1 MNTIQ
6 FKYAIEVERTGSISQ
21 AAENLYMA
29 QPTSARQSANWKT
42 PWALRCLNAP
52 RAALCPRARG
62 RIPQIGAQRAY
73 ANWANGGPQGRPR
86 RDHVQRFSL
95 SMPRGSYIADGVSRF
110 IAALDPH
117 GDMRLSIKETNSVQT
132 VNNVLSGRFRIG
144 IIRYRVQHESH
155 FLDFLDEKELTFE
168 QLWEYDYE
176 VLLSREHPLA
186 TMDPLDP
193 TRLEDYIELT
203 HGDKTVPH
211 LSSLPRTAH
220 RPGDCENRRIL
231 IYERA
236 AQFEFLSRVP
246 GTYMWTSPEPRR
258 VLEPWGF
265 CKKNARPTAVTAIY
279 SSIRAATRSTSTTGS
294 SSTNFLT
301 PATTS
306 PLATAAICSKVPA
319 MPAVKMLTKPT
330 V

>member
-29 QPTSARQSANWKT
+29 QPNLSKAIRELEDSLGFAVFERTSRGVVPTRKGEEFLKLARSV
-42 PWALRCLNAP
+42 LL
-52 RAALCPRARG
+52 
-62 RIPQIGAQRAY
+62 QIGQMEALKDDH
-73 ANWANGGPQGRPR
+73 P
-86 RDHVQRFSL
+86 DHVQRFSL

-110 IAALDPH
+110 ISALDPH

-132 VNNVLSGRFRIG
+132 VNNVLSGRFRLG

-155 FLDFLDEKELTFE
+155 FLDFLSEKELTFE

-176 VLLSREHPLA
+176 VLLSRQHPLA
-186 TMDPLDP
+186 AMDPLDP
-193 TRLEDYIELT
+193 ARLEDYIELT

-246 GTYMWTSPEPRR
+246 GT
-258 VLEPWGF
+258 
-265 CKKNARPTAVTAIY
+265 
-279 SSIRAATRSTSTTGS
+279 
-294 SSTNFLT
+294 
-301 PATTS
+301 
-306 PLATAAICSKVPA
+306 
-319 MPAVKMLTKPT
+319 
-330 V
+330 

>member
-29 QPTSARQSANWKT
+29 QPNLSKAIRELEDSLGFAVFERTSRGVVPTRKGEEFLKLARSV
-42 PWALRCLNAP
+42 LL
-52 RAALCPRARG
+52 
-62 RIPQIGAQRAY
+62 QIGQMEALKDDH
-73 ANWANGGPQGRPR
+73 P
-86 RDHVQRFSL
+86 DHVQRFSL

-110 IAALDPH
+110 ISALDPH

-132 VNNVLSGRFRIG
+132 VNNVLSGRFRLG

-155 FLDFLDEKELTFE
+155 FLDFLSEKELTFE

-176 VLLSREHPLA
+176 VLLSRQHPLA
-186 TMDPLDP
+186 AMDPLDP
-193 TRLEDYIELT
+193 ARLEDYIELT

-246 GTYMWTSPEPRR
+246 GTYMWTSPEPRH
-258 VLEPWGF
+258 VLEPWGLLQKPCASNRRYRDILIYPRRYTLNEYDRLF
-265 CKKNARPTAVTAIY
+265 IDKLFDARNDIAFGD
-279 SSIRAATRSTSTTGS
+279 RRD
-294 SSTNFLT
+294 LR
-301 PATTS
+301 
-306 PLATAAICSKVPA
+306 
-319 MPAVKMLTKPT
+319 
-330 V
+330 

>member
-1 MNTIQ
+1 
-6 FKYAIEVERTGSISQ
+6 
-21 AAENLYMA
+21 
-29 QPTSARQSANWKT
+29 
-42 PWALRCLNAP
+42 
-52 RAALCPRARG
+52 
-62 RIPQIGAQRAY
+62 
-73 ANWANGGPQGRPR
+73 
-86 RDHVQRFSL
+86 
-95 SMPRGSYIADGVSRF
+95 MPRGSYIADGVSRF

-258 VLEPWGF
+258 VLEPWGLLQ
-265 CKKNARPTAVTAIY
+265 KKCPSNRRYRDILIYPRRYTLNEYDRLFIDKLFDARNDIAFGD
-279 SSIRAATRSTSTTGS
+279 RRD
-294 SSTNFLT
+294 LQ
-301 PATTS
+301 
-306 PLATAAICSKVPA
+306 
-319 MPAVKMLTKPT
+319 
-330 V
+330 

>member
-29 QPTSARQSANWKT
+29 QPNLSKAIRELEDALGFTVFERTSRGVVPTRKGEEFLKLARSV
-42 PWALRCLNAP
+42 LM
-52 RAALCPRARG
+52 
-62 RIPQIGAQRAY
+62 QIGQMEALKDD
-73 ANWANGGPQGRPR
+73 R

-155 FLDFLDEKELTFE
+155 FLDFLD
-168 QLWEYDYE
+168 E

-258 VLEPWGF
+258 VLEPWGLLQ
-265 CKKNARPTAVTAIY
+265 KKCPSNRRYRDILFYPRRYTLNEYDRLFIDKLFDARNDIAFGD
-279 SSIRAATRSTSTTGS
+279 RRD
-294 SSTNFLT
+294 LQ
-301 PATTS
+301 
-306 PLATAAICSKVPA
+306 
-319 MPAVKMLTKPT
+319 
-330 V
+330 

>member
-29 QPTSARQSANWKT
+29 QPNLSKAIRELEDALGFTVFERTSRGVVPTRKGEEFLKLARSV
-42 PWALRCLNAP
+42 LM
-52 RAALCPRARG
+52 
-62 RIPQIGAQRAY
+62 QIGQMEALKDD
-73 ANWANGGPQGRPR
+73 R

-220 RPGDCENRRIL
+220 RPGYCENRLKL
-231 IYERA
+231 INELA
-236 AQFEFLSRVP
+236 AQVEFLTREP
-246 GTYMWTSPEPRR
+246 GTDMWTSPEPRR
-258 VLEPWGF
+258 VLEPWGLLQ
-265 CKKNARPTAVTAIY
+265 KKCPSNRRYRDILIYPRRYTLNEYDRLFIDKLFDARNDIAFGD
-279 SSIRAATRSTSTTGS
+279 RRD
-294 SSTNFLT
+294 LQ
-301 PATTS
+301 
-306 PLATAAICSKVPA
+306 
-319 MPAVKMLTKPT
+319 
-330 V
+330 

>member
-29 QPTSARQSANWKT
+29 QPNLSKAIRELEDALGFTVFERTSRGVVPTRKGEEFLKLARSV
-42 PWALRCLNAP
+42 LM
-52 RAALCPRARG
+52 
-62 RIPQIGAQRAY
+62 QIGQMEALKDD
-73 ANWANGGPQGRPR
+73 R

-246 GTYMWTSPEPRR
+246 GTYMWSSPEPRR
-258 VLEPWGF
+258 VLEPWGLLQ
-265 CKKNARPTAVTAIY
+265 KKCPSNRRYRDILIYPRRYTLNEYDRLFIDKLFDARNDIAFGD
-279 SSIRAATRSTSTTGS
+279 RRD
-294 SSTNFLT
+294 LQ
-301 PATTS
+301 
-306 PLATAAICSKVPA
+306 
-319 MPAVKMLTKPT
+319 
-330 V
+330 